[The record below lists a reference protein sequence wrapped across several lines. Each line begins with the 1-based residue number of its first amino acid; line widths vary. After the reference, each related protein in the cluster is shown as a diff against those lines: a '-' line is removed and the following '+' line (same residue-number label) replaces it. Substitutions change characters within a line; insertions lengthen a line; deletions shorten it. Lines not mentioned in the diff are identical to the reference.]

1 MVNDDI
7 YSLLKQGE
15 ILEVEKAL
23 NEIVLTQ
30 EWQLVLKE
38 LIAIFREEVEGN
50 VSRSVFDYST
60 DIDELTKHFNKTK
73 LLLRRMD
80 FDVPWEY
87 MEEFYE
93 YCEDMGVSVY
103 MLSHMVKIN
112 MYNKEK
118 VCDGLVRLY
127 MEKKGAMSTQAQYFL
142 KLKEECEGK

>member
-1 MVNDDI
+1 
-7 YSLLKQGE
+7 
-15 ILEVEKAL
+15 
-23 NEIVLTQ
+23 
-30 EWQLVLKE
+30 
-38 LIAIFREEVEGN
+38 
-50 VSRSVFDYST
+50 
-60 DIDELTKHFNKTK
+60 
-73 LLLRRMD
+73 MD